1 MAKATKESITEMQYA
16 KKTVVLPSNGIHHQ
30 SGKTSTDLFSEENVK
45 GTIHRADD
53 VEFSING
60 TSSVANV
67 SSHKN
72 VTVVPNTNVVNI
84 SQEAIQRF
92 STQLEKYEKKVL
104 PDLLNEHGISP
115 AKFITTVINEV
126 KKNPKLLEAFIAN
139 PSSMFAS
146 ILAGAEI
153 GLMPSEMVGEFYLI
167 PRNIKQQNGSYKMT
181 VCPQIGYKGLVAIL
195 LRGGDI
201 LRIHTEVVYKGDKFE
216 AVYGLEPN
224 IIHIPDFNAPRIAAN
239 IIYAYAVAKIKN
251 GEYQFAVMTRA
262 EIEAVRNMSP
272 FANDLYFNDKK
283 GNNRWM
289 ERKVVLTQLS
299 KLLSKN
305 YHSTKKGIS
314 MDALLDGGS
323 YLTLDESNNIKLIEA
338 GNSNFN
344 RSSGKKNI
352 YDTLSR
358 LNMSQD
364 NEQ

>member
-16 KKTVVLPSNGIHHQ
+16 QKAKVETPIVDGSN
-30 SGKTSTDLFSEENVK
+30 
-45 GTIHRADD
+45 
-53 VEFSING
+53 NG

-67 SSHKN
+67 LSYQN
-72 VTVVPNTNVVNI
+72 VTGVPNTNVVNLT
-84 SQEAIQRF
+84 QEAIQRF

-167 PRNIKQQNGSYKMT
+167 PRKLKQANGSYKMT

-195 LRGGDI
+195 LRGGDV
-201 LRIHTEVVYKGDKFE
+201 LRINTEVVYKGDKFE

-224 IIHIPDFNAPRIAAN
+224 IIHIPDFNAIRTAAN
-239 IIYAYAVAKIKN
+239 IEYAYAVAKNKN

-272 FANDLYFNDKK
+272 FENDLYFNDKK

-314 MDALLDGGS
+314 MDSLLDGGS
-323 YLTLDESNNIKLIEA
+323 YLTLDESNNIKVIEA

-358 LNMSQD
+358 LDMSQD